1 MEKQKKP
8 YMIYV
13 KYILVVLA
21 VIGVSGAY
29 ASLLSGKKKIQAEL
43 METTTKLERLEKK
56 YAKEKSLAR
65 NLMGN
70 KQSQEGILRGLEMKI
85 KEAEAA
91 TAKIQ
96 IEKNSLKTEIAKLAE
111 NHKKNVME
119 LTQRMD
125 KMKASR
131 DEVAVLHKEK
141 IEVIR
146 KHEKSI
152 ADLNG
157 RIREKENDLK
167 RTTKKLDTCR
177 EHNERLC
184 TISEDL
190 VEMYKKKGIVKVFS
204 VTEPLTQLRK
214 VEMEKMV
221 QLYKGK
227 IEKNREKDLEAAA
240 VKSDDETVT
249 Q

>member
-1 MEKQKKP
+1 
-8 YMIYV
+8 MIYA
-13 KYILVVLA
+13 KYILIVLA

-29 ASLLSGKKKIQAEL
+29 ASLLSGKNKLQAEL
-43 METTTKLERLEKK
+43 METTIKLERLEKK

-85 KEAEAA
+85 KEAEDA

-96 IEKNSLKTEIAKLAE
+96 IEKDGLKAEIAKLAE
-111 NHKKNVME
+111 DHKKNVLE

-125 KMKASR
+125 KVKASR
-131 DEVAVLHKEK
+131 DEVIALHKEK
-141 IEVIR
+141 VETIR

-157 RIREKENDLK
+157 RMREKENDLK
-167 RTTKKLDTCR
+167 RTTKKLDICR

-240 VKSDDETVT
+240 VKSDDDTVT

>member
-1 MEKQKKP
+1 
-8 YMIYV
+8 MIYV
-13 KYILVVLA
+13 KYILIVLA

-29 ASLLSGKKKIQAEL
+29 ASLLSGKNKLQAEL

-85 KEAEAA
+85 KEAEDA

-96 IEKNSLKTEIAKLAE
+96 IEKDSLKAEIAKLAE
-111 NHKKNVME
+111 DHKKNVLE

-125 KMKASR
+125 KVKASR
-131 DEVAVLHKEK
+131 DEVVALHKEK
-141 IEVIR
+141 VETIR

-157 RIREKENDLK
+157 RMREKENDLK
-167 RTTKKLDTCR
+167 RTTKKLDICR

-227 IEKNREKDLEAAA
+227 IEKNRENDLESASA
-240 VKSDDETVT
+240 KSDDETVT
-249 Q
+249 K

>member
-1 MEKQKKP
+1 
-8 YMIYV
+8 MIYA
-13 KYILVVLA
+13 KYILIVLA

-29 ASLLSGKKKIQAEL
+29 ASLLSGKKKLQTEL
-43 METTTKLERLEKK
+43 VDTTTKLERLEKK

-70 KQSQEGILRGLEMKI
+70 KQSQEGILRGLELKI
-85 KEAEAA
+85 KEAEDA
-91 TAKIQ
+91 TAKVQ
-96 IEKNSLKTEIAKLAE
+96 LEKDGLKAEMGKLAE
-111 NHKKNVME
+111 GHKKNVLE

-125 KMKASR
+125 KMKVSR
-131 DEVAVLHKEK
+131 DEVAALHKEK

-152 ADLNG
+152 AELNG

-227 IEKNREKDLEAAA
+227 IEKNREKDLESASA
-240 VKSDDETVT
+240 KSDDNTVT

>member
-1 MEKQKKP
+1 
-8 YMIYV
+8 MIYV
-13 KYILVVLA
+13 KYILIVLA

-29 ASLLSGKKKIQAEL
+29 ASLLSGKNKLQAEL

-70 KQSQEGILRGLEMKI
+70 KQSQEGILRGMEAKI
-85 KEAEAA
+85 KEAVDA

-96 IEKNSLKTEIAKLAE
+96 TEKDGLKIEMARLAE
-111 NHKKNVME
+111 EHKKSILE

-125 KMKASR
+125 KMKAAR
-131 DEVAVLHKEK
+131 EEVVALHREK
-141 IEVIR
+141 IETI
-146 KHEKSI
+146 KKQEKSI
-152 ADLNG
+152 AGLNG
-157 RIREKENDLK
+157 QIREKESELK
-167 RTTKKLDTCR
+167 RTSKKLDICR

-190 VEMYKKKGIVKVFS
+190 VEMNKKKGIVKVFS

-227 IEKNREKDLEAAA
+227 IEKNRENDLESASA
-240 VKSDDETVT
+240 KSDDEKVT
-249 Q
+249 K